1 MSSDVVVGALYAH
14 NKTNKVVR
22 VLDIVGRKVYV
33 GSKPDEYIEIPLG
46 RFKYTF
52 ERVYEV
58 KCYASEVVK

>member
-1 MSSDVVVGALYAH
+1 MMKIEIGGLYAH

-22 VLDIVGRKVYV
+22 VKDIVGRKVYV
-33 GSKPDEYIEIPLG
+33 GSKPDEYEEVPMG

-58 KCYASEVVK
+58 KCYAG